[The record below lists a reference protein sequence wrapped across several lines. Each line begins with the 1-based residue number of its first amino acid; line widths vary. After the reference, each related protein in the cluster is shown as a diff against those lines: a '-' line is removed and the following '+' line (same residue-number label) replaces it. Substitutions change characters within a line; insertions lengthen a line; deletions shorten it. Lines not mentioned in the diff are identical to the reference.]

1 MDSYNNFIED
11 NYASESL
18 FNPEIKTADLL
29 DAVRSKI
36 ETTVKTVDQAVSLEN
51 RLSEEAAKFNDCL
64 NTIMNAARKYER
76 GEIEKADMLEECKP
90 CVNALKNEC
99 MALSLSNINVDSE
112 DISEEEIAM
121 LREYIVGCKDIVAE
135 RKKFLQDCGDCTM
148 EGDMDSMDNYDIAM
162 EANVFSTLRKS
173 NDAKTAAMLYKQAKQ
188 MWGLGDKE
196 KAKKALAQS
205 KKLYEKCLAAA
216 KKLAKVYKADVTTGT
231 IVNKKKDTQV
241 KNETFRKNKELTDS
255 TKGASVIKYF
265 EDRVDACTALK
276 MQWENK
282 AGKSTLKE
290 TKKQLQYE
298 RYQKRAGNKATSK
311 AKKSAN
317 KYARNYK
324 EPDQG
329 AVEGAVEVDNDT
341 LFGLVSACE
350 SLLDSM
356 ELEEVIAMEA
366 AGEEDGGMS
375 EDNADVARLKELAV
389 ELKRAQNN
397 NDAATAKSVSAE
409 MDKVLAKIQKDTE
422 AAYTM
427 DDYEAQKAAE
437 RKAIK
442 TGAIIAG
449 VIAAIGAGAYVGNKK
464 GVFAKVSNNLREAA
478 ERVRTKQKK
487 TGKASPEGKTL
498 AKSAKNAWNGVRG
511 FVANIGKKAPK
522 AEPSTDSFLSTLMI
536 DDAMESFDDDDLFD
550 FEDAM
555 ESFDDD
561 DLFDFEDAMESFDE
575 YDSEFSDELD
585 DIAMEAAIELMAIED
600 GVWDEDE
607 F

>member
-135 RKKFLQDCGDCTM
+135 RKKFLQDCGECTM
-148 EGDMDSMDNYDIAM
+148 EGDMDSMDSYDIAM

-196 KAKKALAQS
+196 RAKKALAQS

-216 KKLAKVYKADVTTGT
+216 KKLAKTYKADVTTST
-231 IVNKKKDTQV
+231 TDNKKGTQL
-241 KNETFRKNKELTDS
+241 KNEILRKNKEVTDS

-298 RYQKRAGNKATSK
+298 RYQRRAGNKATAK

-317 KYARNYK
+317 KYARKYK

-329 AVEGAVEVDNDT
+329 VVEGAVEVDNDT

-366 AGEEDGGMS
+366 AGEEDGAMS

-478 ERVRTKQKK
+478 ERVRAKQKK

-511 FVANIGKKAPK
+511 FVANIGKKAQK

-536 DDAMESFDDDDLFD
+536 DDAMESF
-550 FEDAM
+550 
-555 ESFDDD
+555 DD

>member
-1 MDSYNNFIED
+1 
-11 NYASESL
+11 
-18 FNPEIKTADLL
+18 
-29 DAVRSKI
+29 
-36 ETTVKTVDQAVSLEN
+36 
-51 RLSEEAAKFNDCL
+51 
-64 NTIMNAARKYER
+64 
-76 GEIEKADMLEECKP
+76 
-90 CVNALKNEC
+90 
-99 MALSLSNINVDSE
+99 
-112 DISEEEIAM
+112 M

-135 RKKFLQDCGDCTM
+135 RKKFLQDCGECTM
-148 EGDMDSMDNYDIAM
+148 EGDMNSMNNYDIAM

-216 KKLAKVYKADVTTGT
+216 KKLAKTYKADVTSSASAVFGLS
-231 IVNKKKDTQV
+231 KV
-241 KNETFRKNKELTDS
+241 KSESLRKGKELTDS
-255 TKGASVIKYF
+255 YNGAIMIQYF
-265 EDRVDACTALK
+265 EDRIDACVALK

-324 EPDQG
+324 EPDQE

-366 AGEEDGGMS
+366 AGEEDGAMS

-478 ERVRTKQKK
+478 ERVRAKQKK

-585 DIAMEAAIELMAIED
+585 DIATEAAIELMAIED